1 MLTRASLRYYAPTNA
16 LVVLGVAVAV
26 AVLAGALL
34 VGASVR
40 ESLKQIA
47 LGRLGNTDIVVS
59 SPTFFRAALAGDV
72 VANAPSLKAAPLIVA
87 GGAVSH
93 DESKRSAGRVMV
105 YGVDDR
111 FGELQFRQLDG
122 VASKSAEFPQISGR
136 EALISEALAAELGA
150 KAGDSITLRLAKP
163 TDIPLSSLQGR
174 RETTG
179 ERIRLTIA
187 RVLDRSLLGEF
198 SLAPSQGPVLAL
210 YVPMDRLQRDLEIGE
225 RANTILMSMP
235 PASPNAPSEVEVMKP
250 DVLRDFFAPAI
261 ALDDMGL
268 RMRPAPNGDAIVE
281 TRAGLLTD
289 QLADRITEIA
299 RAGGR
304 TVSPVLTYVAN
315 TIRIGDREIPY
326 STVSA
331 IELQVE
337 TGDAS
342 LPPIWLNEWA
352 AEDLRATVGEE
363 VTLDY
368 FLWSDEG
375 GLTTSSA
382 RFLVAGVLP
391 MSGQGG
397 DQTLTPDYP
406 GISDAADMTSWD
418 PPFPVDLKRVR
429 PKDED
434 YWDRHRAAP
443 KAIVP
448 IAVGQKL
455 WGSQYGKVS
464 SLRLSGSS
472 PIDARSIAPAVAGF
486 TARNVREDATAA
498 AQGTTDFGE
507 YFLYFSF
514 FLVVSALLLAYLFF
528 AVGLEQRTTEVGI
541 LASMGFSSSKI
552 RGVFVREGAILATIG
567 AIIGTVAAIGYS
579 ALILYGLR
587 TWWVGAVG
595 TTDLELH
602 VAPQWLAIGVIGAL
616 VVGLI
621 ALWLGVRA
629 MSKRSA
635 RALLKGE
642 TSARS
647 MRSTMV
653 TKAAAV
659 LLLLTG
665 AALLGAAVSGT
676 MDATGGFFGAG
687 GAWLVAGLLA
697 ASSYLRRRRSSSAM
711 GRGLSGLFALGIRH
725 TSVRPARSVLSL
737 ALIAFAS
744 FVLVSVGAFK
754 KDVSAGSNDLRS
766 GTGGFALMAES
777 VAPLMHDPNTPD
789 GRDGLGLE
797 SADPIMSKTPIT
809 RFRLRPGDETSCL
822 TLYRPTNPRIIAPEP
837 RFFTQP
843 RFSFASSMATTA
855 EEIANPWL
863 LLNRTFDDGAIPAI
877 ADQTTLMYVLHLGIG
892 DDFTFTPEG
901 HGPVRLRIVGALAD
915 SFLQSEMIIG
925 EAAFTRL
932 FPKQEGYRVWMIETA
947 PGQESPVTT
956 HFEDRLSDYGLDV
969 IDTHERWAA
978 YHQVEN
984 TYLATFQALGSLGL
998 LLGTVGLGAV
1008 LARNVLERRREI
1020 GLLRAVGYSPSDIRG
1035 MVLSEGMILVT
1046 SGLALGAGC
1055 AIVAIAPALRDRAQS
1070 LPLASLGGLLVAVL
1084 VTGAVASLFAI
1095 RLTSGT
1101 PVVEAIKSE

>member
-1 MLTRASLRYYAPTNA
+1 MLTRASLRYYAGTNA

-34 VGASVR
+34 VGSSVR
-40 ESLKQIA
+40 ESLRLIA
-47 LGRLGNTDIVVS
+47 LGRLGAADIVVS
-59 SPTFFRAALAGDV
+59 SPTFFRTALADDISGLRLSMQPPV
-72 VANAPSLKAAPLIVA
+72 LGSWIEASPLIVA

-93 DESKRSAGRVMV
+93 EESRRSAGRVMV
-105 YGVDDR
+105 YGIDDR
-111 FGELQFRQLDG
+111 FGKFQGSPLSLT
-122 VASKSAEFPQISGR
+122 GR
-136 EALISEALAAELGA
+136 DAAISEALAAELGA
-150 KAGDSITLRLAKP
+150 KAGDSITLRVARP

-174 RETTG
+174 REVTG
-179 ERIRLTIA
+179 LRIRLTIA
-187 RVLDRSLLGEF
+187 RVLDRASLGEF
-198 SLAPSQGPVLAL
+198 SLSPSQGPVLSL
-210 YVPMDRLQRDLEIGE
+210 YVSMDRLQRDLDLGD
-225 RANTILMSMP
+225 RVNTLLLSSL
-235 PASPNAPSEVEVMKP
+235 ASSNVVA
-250 DVLRDFFAPAI
+250 DVLASSI
-261 ALDDMGL
+261 QLDDLGL
-268 RMRPAPNGDAIVE
+268 RLRATPAGDTIVE
-281 TRAGLLTD
+281 TRAGLLPD
-289 QLADRITEIA
+289 PLADRITA
-299 RAGGR
+299 LAGESKR
-304 TVSPVLTYVAN
+304 ITFPVLTYVAN
-315 TIRIGDREIPY
+315 TIRAGDREIPY
-326 STVSA
+326 SVVSA

-337 TGDAS
+337 TGDMS
-342 LPPIWLNEWA
+342 LPPIWLNQWA
-352 AEDLRATVGEE
+352 ADDLNATVGDE
-363 VTLDY
+363 VTLEY
-368 FLWSDEG
+368 FLWSDED

-382 RFLVAGVLP
+382 TFQCAGVLP
-391 MSGQGG
+391 MNGIGG
-397 DQTLTPDYP
+397 DQTLTPEYP
-406 GISDAADMTSWD
+406 GISDAADITAWD

-429 PKDED
+429 KKDED
-434 YWDRHRAAP
+434 YWDQYRAAP
-443 KAIVP
+443 KAIVTVND
-448 IAVGQKL
+448 AQRL
-455 WGSQYGKVS
+455 WGSRYGKLS
-464 SLRLSGSS
+464 SLRLAGQE
-472 PIDARSIAPAVAGF
+472 PINAQQIDPALAGF
-486 TARNVREDATAA
+486 TARNVRADAINA

-528 AVGLEQRTTEVGI
+528 AVGLEQRTTEVGV
-541 LASMGFSSSKI
+541 LAAMGFSSAKI
-552 RGVFVREGAILATIG
+552 RGVFVREGAILAAIG

-616 VVGLI
+616 AVGLA

-629 MSKRSA
+629 MSRRSA

-647 MRSTMV
+647 KRSTMV
-653 TKAAAV
+653 TKAAAA

-665 AALLGAAVSGT
+665 AALLGAGIAGA
-676 MDATGGFFGAG
+676 MDATAGFFGAG
-687 GAWLVAGLLA
+687 GAWLVGGLLV
-697 ASSYLRRRRSSSAM
+697 ASIYLRRRRSSSTL
-711 GRGLSGLFALGIRH
+711 RHGLSGLFALGSRH

-754 KDVSAGSNDLRS
+754 KDVSTGSNDPRS
-766 GTGGFALMAES
+766 GTGGFSTMAES

-797 SADPIMSKTPIT
+797 SADPIVSSTTIT

-863 LLNRTFDDGAIPAI
+863 LLNRTFDDGAIAAI

-901 HGPVRLRIVGALAD
+901 RGPVTLRIVGALAD
-915 SFLQSEMIIG
+915 SFLQSELIIG
-925 EAAFTRL
+925 EPAFVQL
-932 FPKQEGYRVWMIETA
+932 FPKHEGYRVWMIETPA
-947 PGQESPVTT
+947 GQEAAVTT
-956 HFEDRLSDYGLDV
+956 HLEDRLSDYGLDAS
-969 IDTHERWAA
+969 DTHQRWAA

-1020 GLLRAVGYSPSDIRG
+1020 GLLRAVGYSPADVRN
-1035 MVLSEGMILVT
+1035 MVLSEGMALVAG
-1046 SGLALGAGC
+1046 GLLLGAGC
-1055 AIVAIAPALRDRAQS
+1055 ALVAITPALRDRAQALPWTS
-1070 LPLASLGGLLVAVL
+1070 LGLLLIGVLLTGLMASLA
-1084 VTGAVASLFAI
+1084 AI
-1095 RLTSGT
+1095 RITARM
-1101 PVVEAIKSE
+1101 PVTAAIKGE